1 MITRNDIMRTD
12 YLPKAIR
19 LVGKLQIDTA
29 ISAIQNAPID
39 IERPLEVII
48 REEQKSRSLSAN
60 ALMWAGPLN
69 DIATQ
74 AWVNGK
80 QYSALIWHEYFK
92 EKFLPDFPDPKQV
105 KEGYMKYE
113 ETPDGRRVLT
123 GSTNKLT
130 KHGFS
135 LYIEQIYAYGAELGV
150 RFSETDQAQEV

>member
-1 MITRNDIMRTD
+1 MRTD
-12 YLPKAIR
+12 YLPKVIR
-19 LVGKLQIDTA
+19 LVGKLQADTA

-48 REEQKSRSLSAN
+48 REEQKGRSLSAN

-74 AWVNGK
+74 AWVHGR

-105 KEGYMKYE
+105 KEGYLKYE
-113 ETPDGRRVLT
+113 ETPDGRKVLV

-130 KHGFS
+130 KYGFN
-135 LYIEQIYAYGAELGV
+135 LYIENIYAYGAELGV
-150 RFSETDQAQEV
+150 KFSEANQIEEV

>member
-1 MITRNDIMRTD
+1 MRTD
-12 YLPKAIR
+12 YLPKVIR
-19 LVGKLQIDTA
+19 LVGKLQVDTA

-39 IERPLEVII
+39 IERPLEVVI
-48 REEQKSRSLSAN
+48 REEQKGRSLSAN

-74 AWVNGK
+74 AWVHGK

-130 KHGFS
+130 KYGFS
-135 LYIEQIYAYGAELGV
+135 LYIENIYAYGAELGV
-150 RFSETDQAQEV
+150 KFSEANQAEEV

>member
-1 MITRNDIMRTD
+1 MKMN
-12 YLPKAIR
+12 YLPKVIR
-19 LVGKLQIDTA
+19 LIGKLQADTA
-29 ISAIQNAPID
+29 IIAIQNAPID
-39 IERPLEVII
+39 IEWPLEVII

-150 RFSETDQAQEV
+150 RFSEADQAQEV

>member
-1 MITRNDIMRTD
+1 MITRKDTMKAD
-12 YLPKAIR
+12 YLPKVIR
-19 LVGKLQIDTA
+19 LVGKLQLDTA
-29 ISAIQNAPID
+29 INAIQNAPID
-39 IERPLEVII
+39 LERPLEVII

-69 DIATQ
+69 DIANQ
-74 AWVNGK
+74 AWVHGR

-105 KEGYMKYE
+105 KEGYKKYE
-113 ETPDGRRVLT
+113 ETPDGRRVLV

-135 LYIEQIYAYGAELGV
+135 LYIENIYAYGADLGV
-150 RFSETDQAQEV
+150 RFSEANQTEEV